1 VKSVE
6 VAGASVA
13 TGHFINGERIDS
25 DQTLRNTSPI
35 DGQFLGDFSR
45 GGAKEVDLAVQAA
58 RAAFSGWRDLGPQG
72 RGQILERLAK
82 LIEENVETLAQIETL
97 DNGALL
103 RSHRKGVM
111 PRAAANIRFF
121 AEWAINELKHEP
133 FETRGHSNNVSWDPS
148 GVAALITPWN
158 APLMLAT
165 WKIGPALAAG
175 DTVVLKPAE
184 WTPMTAS
191 FFADLTIKAGMP
203 KGVFNVV
210 FGLGEEAGAALTKHP
225 GISRI
230 SFTGSVPTA
239 KVIAKAAANNLTPI
253 TFELG
258 GKSPLIV
265 LDDADLELAATL
277 AVEQYD
283 NAGQVC
289 LSGTRLLV
297 HEKVADEFTKRFIA
311 KASEIRQGDPRVEE
325 TQVGPQIHPDHFA
338 RIAGFVERAK
348 KAGANIVLGG
358 KPNEKLGGLYYQ
370 PTLVM
375 KPDPESEIFREE
387 VFGPVLCM
395 QTFASDD
402 EALTMANDTEFG
414 LAAVVVSGNR
424 NHAAKITKNLVA
436 GTIWVNCFFV
446 RDLRAPF
453 GGSKKSGIGRDG
465 GTWSFDFYADVKNT
479 VIAPHG
485 WKE

>member
-1 VKSVE
+1 MSKAHVFGVDID
-6 VAGASVA
+6 
-13 TGHFINGERIDS
+13 TRHFIGGNRVASAE
-25 DQTLRNTSPI
+25 TYTNLSPI
-35 DGQFLGDFSR
+35 DLSELGQISR

-58 RAAFSGWRDLGPQG
+58 KAAFPAWAALGPEG
-72 RGQILERLAK
+72 RGKLLFKLAD
-82 LIEENVETLAQIETL
+82 LIEENVELLANVETL
-97 DNGALL
+97 DNGSLL
-103 RSHRKGVM
+103 RSHRRGVM
-111 PRAAANIRFF
+111 PRAAMNIRFF
-121 AEWAINELKHEP
+121 AEWAMNQLSHP
-133 FETRGHSNNVSWDPS
+133 DFETRGHTNKISWDPS

-184 WTPMTAS
+184 WTPLSAS
-191 FFADLTIKAGMP
+191 LFADLTIEAGIP
-203 KGVFNVV
+203 AGVFNVV
-210 FGLGEEAGAALTKHP
+210 FGFGKEAGAALTAHKD
-225 GISRI
+225 IARI

-239 KVIAKAAANNLTPI
+239 KVIAHAAADNLTPVS
-253 TFELG
+253 FELG
-258 GKSPLIV
+258 GKSPLLV
-265 LDDADLELAATL
+265 FEDADLELAAQL

-289 LSGTRLLV
+289 LSGTRILV
-297 HEKVADEFTKRFIA
+297 HESVAAEFAEKFKERALKI
-311 KASEIRQGDPRVEE
+311 KQGDPRDEE
-325 TQVGPQIHPDHFA
+325 TDIGPQIHPVHFD
-338 RIAGFVERAK
+338 RIKGFVNRAK
-348 KAGANIVLGG
+348 ESGASIVMGG
-358 KPNEKLGGLYYQ
+358 AENQELGGLYFK

-375 KPDPESEIFREE
+375 NPEPGSEIVTSEI
-387 VFGPVLCM
+387 FGPVLCL
-395 QTFASDD
+395 QTFSTDE
-402 EALTMANDTEFG
+402 EALAMANGTEFG

-424 NHAAKITKNLVA
+424 EHAERITKNLVA

-479 VIAPHG
+479 VYSPNG